1 MKKLLLSISM
11 IFIVLMAYAQS
22 CPDGKHPH
30 AIDLGLPSGT
40 KWACC
45 NVGAT
50 TPEGYGGYYAWGEK
64 KMKSV
69 YNEVTYKYC
78 SGTDTNGDGWYY
90 DEDGWLDE
98 IVNYKEL
105 GSISGTKYDVA
116 HKKWGGKWQLPSP
129 EQIVELLNNCTS
141 TWITT
146 NGVSGRIFTSSN
158 GNSIFLPATD
168 QNAYWSR
175 ELNTALPF
183 YAFGRDFDLQNVKW
197 LRMWSPRIDGCYVR
211 AVQMP
216 QD

>member
-98 IVNYKEL
+98 IVN
-105 GSISGTKYDVA
+105 
-116 HKKWGGKWQLPSP
+116 
-129 EQIVELLNNCTS
+129 
-141 TWITT
+141 
-146 NGVSGRIFTSSN
+146 
-158 GNSIFLPATD
+158 
-168 QNAYWSR
+168 
-175 ELNTALPF
+175 
-183 YAFGRDFDLQNVKW
+183 
-197 LRMWSPRIDGCYVR
+197 
-211 AVQMP
+211 
-216 QD
+216 